1 MFMGFS
7 FSTKKQKNG
16 VRQLRSARA
25 GRLVPMA
32 PLPVMPLPDMPLRV
46 LLFMAPEFPVLPF
59 MAAGAAGVAGVAG
72 VAVVSFMASL
82 ARCIGDGAVRTTVAV
97 SLRGTAWRLAFAASC
112 GVTPIVV
119 GADAPVAGIGVWADA
134 LAVASAMSAP
144 RDINLI

>member
-1 MFMGFS
+1 
-7 FSTKKQKNG
+7 
-16 VRQLRSARA
+16 
-25 GRLVPMA
+25 MA

-59 MAAGAAGVAGVAG
+59 MAAGAAGAAG